1 MPLFVQFFKSRNF
14 YTSFINQ
21 SYSRL
26 VTIALRKYRII
37 SHAWNQRVEFTPRF
51 ISFHTYVQDMP
62 KERRNRLYIPLAF
75 SRIITCTCCPKTLIL
90 YQDIK
95 SYNQSTREFNMYF
108 NVNNPFPTFRRRFV
122 RIQTNQYYKLI
133 LLVILSCI
141 NPNLFKHDLRELWTV
156 RTSFKTGPY
165 PRPNSTHNITIF
177 ASQFSSFNYDDN
189 NTFTTLLMRLSEL
202 FQHHIYSYNNPQT
215 ISIST

>member
-1 MPLFVQFFKSRNF
+1 MSLVVQFFKNRNF
-14 YTSFINQ
+14 HTLFISH
-21 SYSRL
+21 SYCRH

-95 SYNQSTREFNMYF
+95 SYNQSTREFNTYF
-108 NVNNPFPTFRRRFV
+108 DAHNPFLTFKRRFV
-122 RIQTNQYYKLI
+122 RIQTNQCYKLI
-133 LLVILSCI
+133 LLVIL
-141 NPNLFKHDLRELWTV
+141 
-156 RTSFKTGPY
+156 
-165 PRPNSTHNITIF
+165 
-177 ASQFSSFNYDDN
+177 
-189 NTFTTLLMRLSEL
+189 
-202 FQHHIYSYNNPQT
+202 
-215 ISIST
+215 